1 MAPVQALPAEYDD
14 LLAAARAVGFE
25 KCLYVVEVLGGEGNP
40 PLLALGSSL
49 TLEHRSQFLRRVQQ
63 DPLRRMLSRGEIPIG
78 STPIGYENLGTH
90 LSIGRDHRM
99 SASDTELLRW
109 GLAQGVRTGVNFR
122 IRLTHCRYASLNFY
136 SASARSPQEMA
147 IAIPRLFLVG
157 HQLND
162 RLEPMTPRGPE
173 SLLSRRERECLDF
186 VAQGLGNRE
195 IAEFL
200 GLSLD
205 TVKEHIQGLFH
216 KLNVNNR
223 VQAVTRGYALAYLG

>member
-1 MAPVQALPAEYDD
+1 MVPVETLSTEYDG

-25 KCLYVVEVLGGEGNP
+25 KCLYVIEVLGGEAHP
-40 PLLALGSSL
+40 PLLAIGSGLSQ
-49 TLEHRSQFLRRVQQ
+49 EHRSQFLRRVQQ

-90 LSIGRDHRM
+90 LSIGRDHRL

-122 IRLTHCRYASLNFY
+122 IRLSHCRYASLNFY
-136 SASARSPQEMA
+136 SASQRGTQEMA
-147 IAIPRLFLVG
+147 AAMPRLFLVG
-157 HQLND
+157 HQLNE
-162 RLEPMTPRGPE
+162 RLEPGTPHGPE

-195 IAEFL
+195 IAGVL
-200 GLSLD
+200 GLSVD
-205 TVKEHIQGLFH
+205 TVKEHIQGLFQ
-216 KLNVNNR
+216 KLSVNNR

>member
-1 MAPVQALPAEYDD
+1 MGPVRALPDEYDR
-14 LLAAARAVGFE
+14 LLEAARAVGFE
-25 KCLYVVEVLGGEGNP
+25 KCLYVVEVLGGESNP
-40 PLLALGSSL
+40 PLLAIGSGL
-49 TLEHRSQFLRRVQQ
+49 THEHRSQFLRRVQQ

-90 LSIGRDHRM
+90 LSIGRDHRL

-109 GLAQGVRTGVNFR
+109 GLAQGVRSGVSFR
-122 IRLTHCRYASLNFY
+122 IRLSHCRYASLNFY
-136 SASARSPQEMA
+136 SATAHSDEHMA
-147 IAIPRLFLVG
+147 AAMPRLFLVG
-157 HQLND
+157 HQLNEC
-162 RLEPMTPRGPE
+162 LEPATPRGPE

-195 IAEFL
+195 IANTL
-200 GLSLD
+200 GLSVD

-216 KLNVNNR
+216 KLDVNNR